1 MDGDFLTRRRSA
13 KASIRQEYLS
23 APVVYFASRSPK
35 STSPVVS
42 LSAMQAG
49 LAESARPPRAT
60 RLGEDAMYFTRQTE
74 IAISILTLCA
84 RQPGSYITS
93 QTMAEHISAS
103 TESVERIMSMLLRN
117 GLLRSPYRQCGVQL
131 AVDPESV
138 SLGALLHITQPSLL
152 RPAREKKQAKPPATV
167 FNLVVEAASSNFLR
181 LAERYTVADFLD
193 GRTLSGRHA
202 PRGRSPVLQASP
214 ATRQQDCRGN

>member
-1 MDGDFLTRRRSA
+1 
-13 KASIRQEYLS
+13 
-23 APVVYFASRSPK
+23 
-35 STSPVVS
+35 
-42 LSAMQAG
+42 
-49 LAESARPPRAT
+49 
-60 RLGEDAMYFTRQTE
+60 MYFTRQTE

-84 RQPGSYITS
+84 RQSGSYISSRAIAT
-93 QTMAEHISAS
+93 QIFAS

-117 GLLRSPYRQCGVQL
+117 GLLRSPYPQCGVQL

-152 RPAREKKQAKPPATV
+152 RPAREKKRAATV

-193 GRTLSGRHA
+193 GRTLPGRHA
-202 PRGRSPVLQASP
+202 ARGRSAALQAAP
-214 ATRQQDCRGN
+214 APRQQDCRGN